1 MGMGPGTGPPSLPGP
16 PAYVTGRRPRGCG
29 MRAAGRAAAAGGSAR
44 RGPPPQQQHHHLFP
58 GCPHFC
64 SPSPPCP
71 PPRRSGGGTGEGLCV
86 RVCVPPPVIT
96 RGCGTRGCVPAGTE
110 RRPAPPAT
118 LCLSPGGSSRC
129 PAGLSLHFPIP
140 VSLPGRLSPS
150 WATPAAQQ
158 LRSPGCHPAPL
169 PAAAPLLRPS
179 TPRLHPRPP
188 AVSLGLWHAGQV
200 AAGTRAWQHA
210 VAVPPAWQERD
221 RVAAAPRQALQ
232 GVGAAK
238 QGWCFCSG
246 QGSWLGASL
255 PAYGHRRELC
265 RGNPAQENVSK
276 SPLAVG

>member
-1 MGMGPGTGPPSLPGP
+1 MSVCPPLSII
-16 PAYVTGRRPRGCG
+16 ARGCG
-29 MRAAGRAAAAGGSAR
+29 A
-44 RGPPPQQQHHHLFP
+44 
-58 GCPHFC
+58 
-64 SPSPPCP
+64 
-71 PPRRSGGGTGEGLCV
+71 
-86 RVCVPPPVIT
+86 
-96 RGCGTRGCVPAGTE
+96 RGCVPAGTE

-129 PAGLSLHFPIP
+129 PAGLSLHLPIP

-150 WATPAAQQ
+150 WATPAARQ
-158 LRSPGCHPAPL
+158 LRSPGCHPAPF
-169 PAAAPLLRPS
+169 PTAAPLLRPS

-188 AVSLGLWHAGQV
+188 VTSPGLWHAGQV

-210 VAVPPAWQERD
+210 VTVPPAWQERD
-221 RVAAAPRQALQ
+221 RVAAAPRQAAQ

-255 PAYGHRRELC
+255 PAYGHRREPC